1 MLDHAFFVRP
11 LARSSTGSDGG
22 QLGVGRLLKSSSG
35 TLALSLLIR
44 PGSILLTCPLVVT
57 IQIWESTQ
65 ISFLSITIDF
75 FHVAIITDWAKV
87 HYGVPQY

>member
-1 MLDHAFFVRP
+1 MRL
-11 LARSSTGSDGG
+11 LARSSAGSDGG

-44 PGSILLTCPLVVT
+44 PGNILLTLVIT

-65 ISFLSITIDF
+65 ISSLSITIDF
-75 FHVAIITDWAKV
+75 FHIAIIIDWAKV
-87 HYGVPQY
+87 HYGVP

>member
-1 MLDHAFFVRP
+1 MRL
-11 LARSSTGSDGG
+11 LARSSAGSDGG

-44 PGSILLTCPLVVT
+44 PGNILLTLVIT

-65 ISFLSITIDF
+65 ISSLSITIDF
-75 FHVAIITDWAKV
+75 FHISIIIDWAKV

>member
-1 MLDHAFFVRP
+1 MRT
-11 LARSSTGSDGG
+11 LARSSTGPDGG
-22 QLGVGRLLKSSSG
+22 QLGVGRLLKSSG

-44 PGSILLTCPLVVT
+44 PGSILLTCPLVIT

-65 ISFLSITIDF
+65 ISSLSITIDF
-75 FHVAIITDWAKV
+75 FHIAIIIDWAKV